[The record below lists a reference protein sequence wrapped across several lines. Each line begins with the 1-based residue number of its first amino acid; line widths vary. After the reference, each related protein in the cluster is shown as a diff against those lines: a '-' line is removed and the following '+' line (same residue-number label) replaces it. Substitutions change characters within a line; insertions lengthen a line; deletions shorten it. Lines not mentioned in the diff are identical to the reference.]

1 MHSGAAL
8 KIQMDLFIFDS
19 FMFNA
24 MHSAESAE
32 VLMRCFIDFYQDHTW
47 FTAQQ
52 NWFTVVPITFCVLLY
67 IFCEQ
72 LYTAGIS
79 TLSSFPN
86 KLEKCQCNV
95 TAPFPRQLLFPEI
108 QDRVRVLPALSCGD
122 YWMWP
127 LNRVSSA
134 DLTVYPSQQSYVPS
148 AAGEKEP
155 PVWLLLSDL
164 WCCALLDPIV

>member
-67 IFCEQ
+67 IFVSNFILQAFQPC
-72 LYTAGIS
+72 
-79 TLSSFPN
+79 P
-86 KLEKCQCNV
+86 
-95 TAPFPRQLLFPEI
+95 LF
-108 QDRVRVLPALSCGD
+108 QTN
-122 YWMWP
+122 WK
-127 LNRVSSA
+127 SA
-134 DLTVYPSQQSYVPS
+134 SVM
-148 AAGEKEP
+148 
-155 PVWLLLSDL
+155 
-164 WCCALLDPIV
+164 